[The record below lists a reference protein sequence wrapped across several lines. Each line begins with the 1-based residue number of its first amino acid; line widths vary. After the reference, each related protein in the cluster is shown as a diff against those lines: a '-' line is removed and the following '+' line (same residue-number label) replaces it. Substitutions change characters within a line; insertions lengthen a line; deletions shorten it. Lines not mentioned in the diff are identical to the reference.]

1 MTDDELY
8 EAFEKAFP
16 EAEDYAKTYAHMPL
30 DRYKAPYDGMFEG
43 FDAGVRVVE
52 ERITALEERLELWAE
67 DGEGNKV
74 KLEIGDSDG
83 IGCRDETIDM
93 LDEKL
98 QQIRPENLAA
108 RTALAEKYAAQY
120 DGDDRQDIKTDI
132 LNAIYWAWRAK

>member
-16 EAEDYAKTYAHMPL
+16 EAEDYAKTYAHVPL
-30 DRYKAPYDGMFEG
+30 DRYKAPYDDMFEG

-74 KLEIGDSDG
+74 SW
-83 IGCRDETIDM
+83 RSVT
-93 LDEKL
+93 
-98 QQIRPENLAA
+98 
-108 RTALAEKYAAQY
+108 RTASAAETRRS
-120 DGDDRQDIKTDI
+120 GCLR
-132 LNAIYWAWRAK
+132 RR

>member
-1 MTDDELY
+1 
-8 EAFEKAFP
+8 
-16 EAEDYAKTYAHMPL
+16 
-30 DRYKAPYDGMFEG
+30 
-43 FDAGVRVVE
+43 
-52 ERITALEERLELWAE
+52 
-67 DGEGNKV
+67 
-74 KLEIGDSDG
+74 
-83 IGCRDETIDM
+83 M

>member
-1 MTDDELY
+1 MVSDAQRELW
-8 EAFEKAFP
+8 
-16 EAEDYAKTYAHMPL
+16 T
-30 DRYKAPYDGMFEG
+30 
-43 FDAGVRVVE
+43 
-52 ERITALEERLELWAE
+52 IERLRAE

-74 KLEIGDSDG
+74 KLEMGDSDG